1 MSTFSGLTAASSAL
15 FTSQRA
21 MDVTGQNIAN
31 VNTDGYSRQRVDL
44 KSVSASTVPAVFSTG
59 SGIGEGVDGDSVIR
73 IRDAFM
79 ESRAQAEHA
88 TTASMTVRQ
97 TTLNQIEDAFHEPG
111 DDGLQAQLSKMWS
124 AWGDVTN
131 NTTVANGGGAR
142 TAVLQTTQTVV
153 ASLHTISSTLDAQ
166 WSQNLDDL
174 GVLVDDVNA
183 SAASIATLNQSIK
196 RAGQAGLP
204 TNELSDKRDALV
216 LKIAEQTGATSTSE
230 TDGTVTVNLGGV
242 TLVSGSTT
250 ISLAL
255 GGGTGPA
262 TAKSDP
268 PKIVTAPGGT
278 TVRPGGTAEGQLT
291 AMSTTIPGY
300 RTAIDDV
307 AQKLATTLNDAHQ
320 NGYDLG
326 GEPGQPLLN
335 DGAGTDNDPSAT
347 GNPSKVT
354 AANIHLRITDP
365 DKLAAASLPK
375 TAAGGA
381 ASGDSHNADTVAA
394 LGSAA
399 GSADSVYRQM
409 IVGLGVQASVA
420 TGNLT
425 AQNVISTQVDS
436 ARLSV
441 SGVSIDEEMTNMLQ
455 FQHAYS
461 AAARMIT
468 AIDGMLDTVINRMG
482 VS

>member
-15 FTSQRA
+15 FASQRA

-44 KSVSASTVPAVFSTG
+44 KSISASTVPAVFSTS
-59 SGIGEGVDGDSVIR
+59 SGIGQGVDGDTVIR

-79 ESRAQAEHA
+79 ESRAQTEHA
-88 TTASMTVRQ
+88 TTASLTVRQ
-97 TTLNQIEDAFHEPG
+97 STLHQIEDAFHEPG

-153 ASLHTISSTLDAQ
+153 ANLHTISSTLDAQ

-196 RAGQAGLP
+196 QAGQAGLP

-230 TDGTVTVNLGGV
+230 ADGTVTVNLGGV

-255 GGGTGPA
+255 AGGTDPA
-262 TAKSDP
+262 AGATDP
-268 PKIVTAPGGT
+268 PRMVTAPGGT
-278 TVRPGGTAEGQLT
+278 TVKPGGTAEGELT
-291 AMSTTIPGY
+291 AMTVTIPQY
-300 RTAIDDV
+300 RAMIDGV
-307 AQKLATTLNDAHQ
+307 AQQLVTQLNTAHQ
-320 NGYDLG
+320 AGFDLAGTAG
-326 GEPGQPLLN
+326 GPLLD
-335 DGAGTDNDPSAT
+335 DGTGTGTDAVLPST
-347 GNPSKVT
+347 VT
-354 AANIHLRITDP
+354 AANIRLRISDP
-365 DKLAAASLPK
+365 DRLAAASLSK
-375 TAAGGA
+375 AAAGGA
-381 ASGDSHNADTVAA
+381 ASGDSLNADRIAQ

-399 GSADSVYRQM
+399 GSADGVYRKM

-425 AQNVISTQVDS
+425 AQTVISTQVDS
-436 ARLSV
+436 ARMSV

-468 AIDGMLDTVINRMG
+468 AIDETLDVLINRMG

>member
-15 FTSQRA
+15 FASQRA

-44 KSVSASTVPAVFSTG
+44 KSISASTVPAVFSTS
-59 SGIGEGVDGDSVIR
+59 SGIGQGVDGDSVIR

-79 ESRAQAEHA
+79 ESRAQTEHA
-88 TTASMTVRQ
+88 TTASLTVRQ
-97 TTLNQIEDAFHEPG
+97 STLHQIEDAFHEPG

-153 ASLHTISSTLDAQ
+153 ANLHTISSTLDAQ

-196 RAGQAGLP
+196 QAGQAGLP

-230 TDGTVTVNLGGV
+230 ADGTVTVNLGGV

-255 GGGTGPA
+255 AGGTDPA
-262 TAKSDP
+262 AGATDP
-268 PKIVTAPGGT
+268 PRMVTAPGGT
-278 TVRPGGTAEGQLT
+278 TVKPGGTAEGELT
-291 AMSTTIPGY
+291 AMTVTIPQY
-300 RTAIDDV
+300 RAMIDGV
-307 AQKLATTLNDAHQ
+307 AQQLVTQLNTAHQ
-320 NGYDLG
+320 AGFDLTGTAG
-326 GEPGQPLLN
+326 GPVLD
-335 DGAGTDNDPSAT
+335 DGTGTDAVVPST
-347 GNPSKVT
+347 VT
-354 AANIHLRITDP
+354 AANIRLRISDP
-365 DKLAAASLPK
+365 DKLAAASLSK
-375 TAAGGA
+375 AAAGGA
-381 ASGDSHNADTVAA
+381 ASGDSLNADRIAQ

-399 GSADSVYRQM
+399 GSADADYRKM

-425 AQNVISTQVDS
+425 AQTVISTQVDS
-436 ARLSV
+436 ARMSV

-455 FQHAYS
+455 FQRAYQ
-461 AAARMIT
+461 AAGRLVSV
-468 AIDGMLDTVINRMG
+468 IDEMLDQLINRTG
-482 VS
+482 RVGL

>member
-1 MSTFSGLTAASSAL
+1 VSTFSGLTAASSAL
-15 FTSQRA
+15 FASQRA

-44 KSVSASTVPAVFSTG
+44 KSVSASAVPAVFSTS
-59 SGIGEGVDGDSVIR
+59 SGIGQGVDGDSVIR

-79 ESRAQAEHA
+79 ESRAQTEHA

-97 TTLNQIEDAFHEPG
+97 TTLEQIEDAFHEPG
-111 DDGLQAQLSKMWS
+111 DDGLQAQLSTMWS

-153 ASLHTISSTLDAQ
+153 ANLHTISSTLDAQ

-183 SAASIATLNQSIK
+183 SASSIATLNQSIK
-196 RAGQAGLP
+196 QAGQAKLP

-216 LKIAEQTGATSTSE
+216 LKIAQQTGATSTSE
-230 TDGTVTVNLGGV
+230 PDGTVTVNLGGV

-255 GGGTGPA
+255 AGGTDPA
-262 TAKSDP
+262 AGATDP
-268 PKIVTAPGGT
+268 PRLVTAPGGT
-278 TVRPGGTAEGQLT
+278 TVKPGGTAEGELT
-291 AMSTTIPGY
+291 AMNTTIPQY
-300 RTAIDDV
+300 RTMLDGV
-307 AQKLATTLNDAHQ
+307 AQQLVTQLNTAHQ
-320 NGYDLG
+320 AGFDLAGAPG
-326 GEPGQPLLN
+326 GPLLDN
-335 DGAGTDNDPSAT
+335 GTGTGTDAVVPST
-347 GNPSKVT
+347 VT
-354 AANIHLRITDP
+354 AANIRLRISDP
-365 DKLAAASLPK
+365 DELAAASLSK
-375 TAAGGA
+375 TAAGGI
-381 ASGDSHNADTVAA
+381 ASGDSLNADRLAQ

-399 GSADSVYRQM
+399 GSADSVYRKM

-420 TGNLT
+420 SGNLT

-436 ARLSV
+436 ARQSV

-468 AIDGMLDTVINRMG
+468 AMDETLDVLINRMG